1 MYIHTYTH
9 IDTHIN
15 YISTLTWIVLKEIH
29 GNSNILGMVKGDT
42 MSLAAVSACHLPCIM
57 ISSHKNWQWLVAR
70 TKIAKSLS
78 SKMEAPE
85 ICFAFCSGLSSSICW
100 KLSLLICKRTKVTR
114 FPKDTRQ
121 VLTGGLQPSRKNL
134 ATSMAVL
141 WTRGLNGVDML
152 ILKAALG
159 QVNRLENPSG
169 TIAGRQWH
177 LSRFGAYHLR
187 RRTAIKPG
195 QGAWLRRQVP
205 HKGHNQRSWKR
216 WSKLGAP
223 ILDGWLQEKENDRH
237 IWHILGFD

>member
-1 MYIHTYTH
+1 MEIQTF
-9 IDTHIN
+9 
-15 YISTLTWIVLKEIH
+15 WI
-29 GNSNILGMVKGDT
+29 ILGMVKGDT

-57 ISSHKNWQWLVAR
+57 ISSHKNWQWLAAR

-141 WTRGLNGVDML
+141 WKRGVEWGWYVD
-152 ILKAALG
+152 IEG
-159 QVNRLENPSG
+159 CIG
-169 TIAGRQWH
+169 TGESVGESFWNHCRI
-177 LSRFGAYHLR
+177 RFGAYHLR
-187 RRTAIKPG
+187 RRTATKPG

-205 HKGHNQRSWKR
+205 HKRHNQRSWKR

-223 ILDGWLQEKENDRH
+223 ILDGWPQQKEHDRH